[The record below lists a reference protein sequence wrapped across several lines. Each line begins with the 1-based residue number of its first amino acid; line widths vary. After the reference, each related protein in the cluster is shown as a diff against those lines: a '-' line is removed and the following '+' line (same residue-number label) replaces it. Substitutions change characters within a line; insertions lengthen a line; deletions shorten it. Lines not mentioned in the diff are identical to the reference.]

1 MKILPYLKG
10 TIQYKQEKV
19 PRKVVDSIPLKDE
32 DREEDTK
39 GSLNHVKNLI
49 EMYEKIIE
57 THQYGRK
64 RIKLVTRI

>member
-1 MKILPYLKG
+1 MKILIYLKG

-19 PRKVVDSIPLKDE
+19 PTKVVDSIPLKDE
-32 DREEDTK
+32 DPDEETK
-39 GSLNHVKNLI
+39 ESLNHVKNLI

-64 RIKLVTRI
+64 RSKLVTRI